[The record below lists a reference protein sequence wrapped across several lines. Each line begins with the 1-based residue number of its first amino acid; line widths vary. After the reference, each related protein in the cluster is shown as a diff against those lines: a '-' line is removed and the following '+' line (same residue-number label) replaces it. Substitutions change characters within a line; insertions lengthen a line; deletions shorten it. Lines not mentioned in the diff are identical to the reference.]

1 MTQSEALASWHIPD
15 PMQQEQ
21 HISWHER
28 SISINIF
35 STVIRYYS
43 IFIIEKLLLGVSL
56 PRIRTML
63 HSN

>member
-28 SISINIF
+28 SISINMF
-35 STVIRYYS
+35 STVIIDIIVS
-43 IFIIEKLLLGVSL
+43 SLLEFIITARCKF
-56 PRIRTML
+56 T
-63 HSN
+63 